1 MIAAMIG
8 YGIHRLN
15 LKKILAVEKIRARVS
30 RDLHD
35 DMGSTLST
43 INILSSMA
51 KAKLSTD
58 AIKTAEYLSKI
69 SDNSQ
74 RMMEA
79 MDDIVWTIKPNNDTM
94 QKLVARMREF
104 STQLLDA
111 KDINLQFSVDDA
123 LLECRPDM
131 ETRRDLFL
139 LFKEATN
146 NAAKY
151 SGANTIEIALAIDTG
166 KMILKVADNGKGFDV
181 KKADNGNGLGNM
193 QRRAAALKGILSIE
207 SKPGQG
213 TNITLKMPLTNLM

>member
-15 LKKILAVEKIRARVS
+15 VKKILAVEKIRGRVS

-51 KAKLSTD
+51 KAKLHTD
-58 AIKTAEYLSKI
+58 TQKTAEYLSKI

-79 MDDIVWTIKPNNDTM
+79 MDDIVWAIKPDNDTM
-94 QKLVARMREF
+94 QKLIARMREF
-104 STQLLDA
+104 STSVLDA
-111 KDINLQFSVDDA
+111 KDIVLKFYADEQVM
-123 LLECRPDM
+123 ECKPDM
-131 ETRRDLFL
+131 EARRDLFL
-139 LFKEATN
+139 LFKEAVN

-151 SGANTIEIALAIDTG
+151 SGATHVHINIEKQANYLWLT
-166 KMILKVADNGKGFDV
+166 VQDNGKGFDV
-181 KKADNGNGLGNM
+181 KKADGGNGLGNM
-193 QRRAAALKGILSIE
+193 QRRAAALSGHLQVQSE
-207 SKPGQG
+207 ANTG
-213 TNITLKMPLTNLM
+213 TIITLKVPLTNIM